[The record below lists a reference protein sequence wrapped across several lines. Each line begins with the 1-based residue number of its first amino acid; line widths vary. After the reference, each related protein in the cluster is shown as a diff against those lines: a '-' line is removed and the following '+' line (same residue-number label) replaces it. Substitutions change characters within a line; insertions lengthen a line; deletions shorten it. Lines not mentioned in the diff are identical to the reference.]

1 MATTYADGTYPIDF
15 AIPAENLSAAAEAI
29 CSAAP
34 GEYESHETPED
45 IVAAY
50 LQDVIGGEIEAD
62 EDAVRVSYLDMGN
75 SSLGYDIE
83 EGRSQLNVI
92 APYLRPENPEQN
104 PEPFL
109 VMSWFI
115 KMQRWVARDGKIVVE
130 AVKVHYEVL
139 ETL

>member
-1 MATTYADGTYPIDF
+1 MTGCYTADTYPIDF
-15 AIPAENLSAAAEAI
+15 AIPTENLPAAAEAI
-29 CSAAP
+29 CAAEP
-34 GEYESHETPED
+34 GKYERHKAPED
-45 IVAAY
+45 VVAAY

-62 EDAVRVSYLDMGN
+62 EDAVRICYLDMGN

-83 EGRSQLNVI
+83 EGKARLNII
-92 APYLRPENPEQN
+92 APYLRPENPAEN

-109 VMSWFI
+109 VLPWFI

-130 AVKVHYEVL
+130 AVKVQYEVI